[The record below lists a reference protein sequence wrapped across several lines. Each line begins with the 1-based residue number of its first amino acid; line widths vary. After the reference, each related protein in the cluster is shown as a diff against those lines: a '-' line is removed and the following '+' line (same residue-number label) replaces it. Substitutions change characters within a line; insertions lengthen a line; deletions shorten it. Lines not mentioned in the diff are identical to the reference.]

1 MKLCIPLLISAFVAI
16 PSMAMEKLDFHIGWG
31 VIPVAKAELSTDSR
45 NTELKIRSVGIANWL
60 YPIDT
65 RMTSLLDEDGQ
76 RALHFTR
83 KQREGRGGRHHR
95 DIEVRFDW
103 EEGFVHY
110 TNYGVAEPPL
120 ELTGPTLDPLSTI
133 TFLRNADIVA
143 NTEHTYVVS
152 DGRETITHKVR
163 IGDLEEVRTHAGNFI
178 AYRVIPSTEQFGGA
192 FKESSDSNM
201 ILWVT
206 RDKPHL
212 PVKIESDVRVGSF
225 SAILESELDHPSRIV
240 PAAESVSPPTRRG
253 RR

>member
-1 MKLCIPLLISAFVAI
+1 MD
-16 PSMAMEKLDFHIGWG
+16 KLDFHIGWG

-45 NTELKIRSVGIANWL
+45 NTELQIRSVGVANWL
-60 YPIDT
+60 YPVDT
-65 RMTSLLDEDGQ
+65 RMTSQLDENGD

-103 EEGFVHY
+103 DEGFVHY

-133 TFLRNADIVA
+133 TYLCNADIVP
-143 NTEHTYVVS
+143 NSEHTYVVS
-152 DGRETITHKVR
+152 DGRETHTHTVR
-163 IGDLEEVRTHAGNFI
+163 IGDLEEVRTHAGTFI
-178 AYRVIPSTEQFGGA
+178 AYRVVPSTERFGGA
-192 FKESSDSNM
+192 FKESTDSQLT
-201 ILWVT
+201 LWVT

-212 PVKIESDVRVGSF
+212 PVKIESQVRVGSF
-225 SAILESELDHPSRIV
+225 SATLESELDHPSKIV
-240 PAAESVSPPTRRG
+240 ETQTAPTPPTRRG